1 MTGDLPQTAPVFR
14 IWEDPKRRV
23 ISFHP
28 MEGCPKLEFHSRELF
43 FRCADQYTA
52 RQFRWQ

>member
-14 IWEDPKRRV
+14 IWVDPKRRV

-28 MEGCPKLEFHSRELF
+28 MEGCPKLVFHSRQLF